1 MENTIGEGNYL
12 CNLWDSQRIDNRS
25 LEDIIKERLSE
36 LSDNPE
42 HPAYTIVLNV
52 ITPNS

>member
-12 CNLWDSQRIDNRS
+12 CNLWDLQDENRS
-25 LEDIIKERLSE
+25 LGDIIKERLSE
-36 LSDNPE
+36 LSDNPK
-42 HPAYTIVLNV
+42 HPAYTIVLDV